1 MSHVDEGTVTGV
13 VAEEMTGA
21 PAVETVGVTFVMIE
35 IATMTGAEE
44 MTSEEDGIIVEVPP
58 ADTVVDP
65 QVGTV
70 AAADLGLG
78 VLHQDVTMIET
89 GDVTTAHLED
99 TMIVTTGVAM
109 MITGM
114 VVVEEDGVPIEMV
127 VEVVDE
133 TIVAM
138 EGTKFVARNSSFFG
152 EKMAPFQGTCYRC
165 LYHADNC
172 DTT

>member
-1 MSHVDEGTVTGV
+1 MSRVDEGTVTGV

-44 MTSEEDGIIVEVPP
+44 MTSEEDGIIVEAPP

-89 GDVTTAHLED
+89 GDVTTVHPDAI
-99 TMIVTTGVAM
+99 MIVTIGTDTM
-109 MITGM
+109 TRGM
-114 VVVEEDGVPIEMV
+114 
-127 VEVVDE
+127 EVVDE
-133 TIVAM
+133 VLERKIEMDKMIVDT
-138 EGTKFVARNSSFFG
+138 EGHNVVL
-152 EKMAPFQGTCYRC
+152 QGGTRM
-165 LYHADNC
+165 
-172 DTT
+172 